1 MTLELQAGGA
11 QFGPGPMVVSAPS
24 MPSYVEVPTP
34 YSNGWTHPGATGGG
48 SMLVPA
54 TRAPTYNP
62 CETPRSAYDDWW
74 CNEGRGQGVP
84 WGAAT
89 WGGSV
94 NGLSGLG
101 GAVSELLGE
110 GAVPGWKSALVGL
123 GVVTALAFVLTAGA
137 ERALGLKRNGRRRRL
152 RRNGAIVLTPAQAA
166 ALAPFN
172 AAAAQG
178 GWTLESVSCGVVVYR
193 RAVSESAILIVDGQ
207 GKTRGFKYVSSGKAR
222 ATSKSLFLAYLDG
235 TVICSFRPNKN
246 SRSRM
251 RRNGATTRVVVT
263 LEPNGRYTGH
273 VLDAQ
278 SGETLA
284 VTYAEESPFVAK
296 REAEKLSVR
305 IERERAKAERARPRG
320 PYRTTPTGQT
330 IRLVPR
336 PKK

>member
-152 RRNGAIVLTPAQAA
+152 RRNGA
-166 ALAPFN
+166 
-172 AAAAQG
+172 
-178 GWTLESVSCGVVVYR
+178 
-193 RAVSESAILIVDGQ
+193 
-207 GKTRGFKYVSSGKAR
+207 
-222 ATSKSLFLAYLDG
+222 
-235 TVICSFRPNKN
+235 
-246 SRSRM
+246 
-251 RRNGATTRVVVT
+251 TTRVVVT

-320 PYRTTPTGQT
+320 PYRTTSTGQT